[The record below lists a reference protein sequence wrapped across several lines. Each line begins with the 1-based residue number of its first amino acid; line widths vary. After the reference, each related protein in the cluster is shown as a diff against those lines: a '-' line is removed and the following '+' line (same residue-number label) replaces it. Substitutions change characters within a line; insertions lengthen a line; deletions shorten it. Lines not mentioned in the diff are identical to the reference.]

1 MDSQGM
7 KIPTIKKGWVG
18 REAVECDASR
28 TLMARCEQKKKKKR
42 RKKRPER
49 AIEMLFFFQHKG
61 VELPRDDVTPFF
73 GS

>member
-1 MDSQGM
+1 MRRV
-7 KIPTIKKGWVG
+7 T
-18 REAVECDASR
+18 DAHGALW
-28 TLMARCEQKKKKKR
+28 TKEEEEEEK
-42 RKKRPER
+42 KKRPER